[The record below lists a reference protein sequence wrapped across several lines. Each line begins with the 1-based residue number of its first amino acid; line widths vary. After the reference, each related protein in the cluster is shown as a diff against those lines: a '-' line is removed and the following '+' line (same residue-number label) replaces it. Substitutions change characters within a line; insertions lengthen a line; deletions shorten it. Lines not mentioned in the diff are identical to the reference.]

1 MIRLGDLIKSHEQ
14 DFLYSGR
21 LDKTQFKTFRALSDC
36 RQASAK
42 KGVLY
47 SCDKCHKVKFIYKSC
62 GNRFCPNCQNHRTS
76 QWLYGQKQKLLP
88 CVYYMI
94 TFTLPREF
102 RRVPRTQLWA
112 FYKAFF
118 DCSSQ
123 ALKALAKDRLG
134 GELGML
140 GVLHTN
146 TRKLEAHPHIHY
158 LIPGVVFNQLDG
170 TVKKVRNKY
179 LLGFSPL
186 AKLFRGKFLAELK
199 RLGISFPDYLYGK
212 EWKVNSQAKGDGKGV
227 LEYLSRYLVKGVVS
241 QHALNQKGENIELT
255 YRENKTQ
262 QKRKIVMSELELLKR
277 LSHHV
282 LPKGF
287 RSVREYGFLAPPAKK
302 KLIRMQLLLDV
313 HLEEAEPPILPKPKC
328 PCCQGPMSILLA
340 QVSARWVKARCQAHL
355 GLDPPRKVRLEG

>member
-1 MIRLGDLIKSHEQ
+1 MIRLAKLIKSHEQ
-14 DFLYSGR
+14 DFLYSGQ
-21 LDKTQFKTFRALSDC
+21 LDKNQFKTFRALIDC
-36 RQASAK
+36 RQSSAK
-42 KGVLY
+42 QGVLY
-47 SCDKCHKVKFIYKSC
+47 SCDDCGKMKFIYNSC

-76 QWLYGQKQKLLP
+76 QWLYAQKQKLLP

-102 RRVPRTQLWA
+102 RRVPRAQLPA

-123 ALKALAKDRLG
+123 TIKALAKDRLG

-158 LIPGVVFNQLDG
+158 LIPGVVFNQLKG
-170 TVKKVRNKY
+170 TVKQVRNKS

-186 AKLFRGKFLAELK
+186 AKLFRGKFLTELK
-199 RLGISFPDYLYGK
+199 KVGIKFPHYLYGK
-212 EWKVNSQAKGDGKGV
+212 EWKVNSAAKGDGKGV

-241 QHALNQKGENIELT
+241 QRALNYKGDQVELS
-255 YRENKTQ
+255 YRENKSQ
-262 QKRKIVMSELELLKR
+262 QTRKIVMSEMELLKR
-277 LSHHV
+277 LAHHV

-287 RSVREYGFLAPPAKK
+287 RSIRTYGFLAPAAKK
-302 KLIRMQLLLDV
+302 KLIRIQLLLDV
-313 HLEEAEPPILPKPKC
+313 RLDDDEKPVLPKPKC
-328 PCCQGPMSILLA
+328 PCCQGPMSALIV
-340 QVSARWVKARCQAHL
+340 QVSARWLKKKTQELLAKS
-355 GLDPPRKVRLEG
+355 PPAQMRLEG